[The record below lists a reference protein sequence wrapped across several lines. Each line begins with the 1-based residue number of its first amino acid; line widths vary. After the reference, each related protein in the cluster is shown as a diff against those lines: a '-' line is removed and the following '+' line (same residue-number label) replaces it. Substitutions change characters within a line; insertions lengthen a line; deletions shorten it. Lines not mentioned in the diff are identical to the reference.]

1 MRSGWKLTTFAGH
14 LILSVTTRRS
24 HRRSGLE
31 TKLSR
36 EMEENVLLC
45 QICKRS
51 LSTGTTQCNGNEFQQ
66 KYIIELYHHNK
77 QRSNDLFIYFGRR
90 YPRIWRVMST
100 ALSKNLGLFKTAA
113 VQIGIVDLCYT
124 AA

>member
-1 MRSGWKLTTFAGH
+1 MRSGWKLTTVAGH

-31 TKLSR
+31 AKLSR
-36 EMEENVLLC
+36 EMC
-45 QICKRS
+45 QICQRS
-51 LSTGTTQCNGNEFQQ
+51 LSTGATQCNGNEFQQ

-77 QRSNDLFIYFGRR
+77 QRSNDIFIIFGRR